1 MDKTCRIGISWGHNC
16 SMIWYDND
24 IINQII
30 YSLLNHGG
38 RGFRYICHVDGSS
51 ICEISLK

>member
-1 MDKTCRIGISWGHNC
+1 
-16 SMIWYDND
+16 MIWYDND